1 MKKAI
6 KQYVFMCNQWS
17 ADTRQKEWV
26 PEVWAFKAAEC
37 EYRVF
42 ISEQVVEIEIPDN
55 WDPVPGQVAALEEE
69 KRTALAEYQKRVE
82 QINHQL
88 SKLQA
93 IEHL

>member
-6 KQYVFMCNQWS
+6 KQYVFMCNQWNS
-17 ADTRQKEWV
+17 ETRQKEWV
-26 PEVWAFKAAEC
+26 PEVWAFKSTEC

-93 IEHL
+93 IEYS